1 MVVLAK
7 RLNDL
12 DGKTWLQ
19 YSFSIWRDI
28 KKGPLDLNGDHPASF
43 PVELPA
49 RLIRMFT
56 QKGETVIDPFMG
68 SGSTLVASLLEGR
81 NGIGVELSKGFYDF
95 SRNRL
100 DSLTLEKMS
109 NPEISIDL
117 FNDSVLNLS
126 RIVERESADLCVTS
140 PPYWDILNMKRSAD
154 RKVPVNYSNSP
165 EDLGNINDYETFL
178 NQLVSAFTEVDTV
191 IKRGGHFAIVVM
203 DIRKGGNFYPFHS
216 DISRIM
222 MSLNYQMK
230 DVIIWDRQKEYNNMR
245 PLGYPYSFII
255 NKVHEYIL
263 LFRKGKND

>member
-1 MVVLAK
+1 MVILAN

-28 KKGPLDLNGDHPASF
+28 KKGPIDLNGEHPASF

-56 QKGETVIDPFMG
+56 HKGDTVIDPFMG
-68 SGSTLVASLLEGR
+68 SGSTMVASLLEGR
-81 NGIGVELSKGFYDF
+81 NGIGVELSKEFYDF

-100 DSLTLEKMS
+100 DNLTLEKIG
-109 NPEISIDL
+109 NPEISIKM

-126 RIVERESADLCVTS
+126 KIMERETVDLCVTS
-140 PPYWDILNMKRSAD
+140 PPYWDILNMRRSAD
-154 RKVPVNYSNSP
+154 RKISVNYSNSSD
-165 EDLGNINDYETFL
+165 DLGNISDYETFL
-178 NQLVSAFTEVDTV
+178 NQLGSAFSEVDAAL
-191 IKRGGHFAIVVM
+191 KPGAHCAIVVM

-216 DISRIM
+216 DVSKIM
-222 MSLNYQMK
+222 MNLNYQMN
-230 DVIIWDRQKEYNNMR
+230 DVIIWDRQREYNNMR

-263 LFRKGKND
+263 FFRKLR

>member
-1 MVVLAK
+1 MIVLAN

-28 KKGPLDLNGDHPASF
+28 KKGALDLNGEHPASF

-56 QKGETVIDPFMG
+56 HKGETVLDPFMG

-100 DSLTLEKMS
+100 NSLTLEKMS
-109 NPEISIDL
+109 NHEISIDM

-126 RIVERESADLCVTS
+126 RIVGQETADLCVTS
-140 PPYWDILNMKRSAD
+140 PPYWDVLNMKRSAD
-154 RKVPVNYSNSP
+154 RKATVNYSNSP
-165 EDLGNINDYETFL
+165 EDIGNINDYDTFL
-178 NQLVSAFTEVDTV
+178 NQLTSAFSEVDTV
-191 IKRGGHFAIVVM
+191 LKRGAYCAIVVM

-216 DISRIM
+216 DVSRIM

-230 DVIIWDRQKEYNNMR
+230 DVIIWDRQREYNNMR

-263 LFRKGKND
+263 LFRKGKE

>member
-1 MVVLAK
+1 MVILAN

-28 KKGPLDLNGDHPASF
+28 KKGPIDLNGEHPASF

-56 QKGETVIDPFMG
+56 HKGDTVIDPFMG
-68 SGSTLVASLLEGR
+68 SGSTMVASLLEGR
-81 NGIGVELSKGFYDF
+81 NGIGVELSKEFYDF

-100 DSLTLEKMS
+100 DNLTLERIG
-109 NPEISIDL
+109 NPEISIKM

-126 RIVERESADLCVTS
+126 KIMERETVDLCVTS
-140 PPYWDILNMKRSAD
+140 PPYWDILNMRRSAD
-154 RKVPVNYSNSP
+154 RKISVNYSNSSD
-165 EDLGNINDYETFL
+165 DLGNISDYETFL
-178 NQLVSAFTEVDTV
+178 NQLGSAFSEVDAAL
-191 IKRGGHFAIVVM
+191 KPGAHCAIVVM

-216 DISRIM
+216 DVSKIM
-222 MSLNYQMK
+222 MNLNYQMN
-230 DVIIWDRQKEYNNMR
+230 DVIIWDRQREYNNMR

-263 LFRKGKND
+263 LFRKRR

>member
-1 MVVLAK
+1 MILAN

-28 KKGPLDLNGDHPASF
+28 KKNPIDLNGEHPASF

-56 QKGETVIDPFMG
+56 HKGDTVIDPFMG
-68 SGSTLVASLLEGR
+68 SGSTMVASLLEGR
-81 NGIGVELSKGFYDF
+81 NGIGVELSKEFYDF

-100 DSLTLEKMS
+100 DNLTLERIG
-109 NPEISIDL
+109 NPEISIKM
-117 FNDSVLNLS
+117 FNDSVLNLNK
-126 RIVERESADLCVTS
+126 IIGRETANLCVTS
-140 PPYWDILNMKRSAD
+140 PPYWDILNMRRSAD
-154 RKVPVNYSNSP
+154 RKISVNYSNSSD
-165 EDLGNINDYETFL
+165 DLGNISDYETFL
-178 NQLVSAFTEVDTV
+178 NQLASAFSEVDAAL
-191 IKRGGHFAIVVM
+191 RPGAHCAIVVM

-216 DISRIM
+216 DVSKIM
-222 MSLNYQMK
+222 MDLNYQMN
-230 DVIIWDRQKEYNNMR
+230 DVIIWDRQREYNNMR

-263 LFRKGKND
+263 LFRKRR